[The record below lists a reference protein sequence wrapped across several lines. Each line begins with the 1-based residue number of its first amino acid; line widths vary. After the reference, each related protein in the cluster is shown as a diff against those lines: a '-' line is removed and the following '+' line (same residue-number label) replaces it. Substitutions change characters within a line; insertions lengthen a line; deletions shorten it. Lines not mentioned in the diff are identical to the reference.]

1 MKVLV
6 LNNMAAFVRGGA
18 EELAE
23 TLTAKLNETPGV
35 LSELVRLPFAW
46 DSPERILDGIMSSLA
61 TRLDNVDRVIALKFP
76 AYLVP
81 HPHKTLWLLHQYRQ
95 AYDLWGTNLTNLS
108 GDQRS
113 IEIRNYITSADNAC
127 FASCKRIFV
136 NSRVTQSRLDR
147 HNGFP
152 SDILLPPLKAAEDF
166 KCKGYG
172 DYIFAGGRIN
182 LMKRQHLLVE
192 AMSRVPTGCKLII
205 AGPPDSPAD
214 GERLKSLVA
223 QHRLQ
228 DRVVLDLGWITR
240 ERLASYVNGALA
252 CAYLPVDEESVGYV
266 TMEAFYASKS
276 VITGVDSGGI
286 LDLVVN
292 HQTGFVVEPNR
303 EALSVA
309 ISQLASDRAQAD
321 RMGANARDAIE
332 RMSPDWKTT
341 IDRLLA

>member
-1 MKVLV
+1 
-6 LNNMAAFVRGGA
+6 
-18 EELAE
+18 
-23 TLTAKLNETPGV
+23 
-35 LSELVRLPFAW
+35 
-46 DSPERILDGIMSSLA
+46 
-61 TRLDNVDRVIALKFP
+61 VDRVIALKFP

-113 IEIRNYITSADNAC
+113 LEIRDYIKSADNAC

-136 NSRVTQSRLDR
+136 NSRVTQARLEKY
-147 HNGFP
+147 NGF
-152 SDILLPPLKAAEDF
+152 SSSILLPPLKAAEDF
-166 KCKGYG
+166 NCKEYG

-192 AMSRVPTGCKLII
+192 AMSRVPSGCKLIV

-214 GERLKSLVA
+214 GERLESLVV

-240 ERLASYVNGALA
+240 ERLASYVNSALA

-266 TMEAFYASKS
+266 TMEAFYASKA
-276 VITGVDSGGI
+276 VITCVDSGGI
-286 LDLVVN
+286 LDLVSN
-292 HQTGFVVEPNR
+292 HQTGIVADPKH

-309 ISQLASDRAQAD
+309 ICRLASDRALAE
-321 RMGANARDAIE
+321 RMGAGARDAID
-332 RMSPDWKTT
+332 RMSPVWKTT
-341 IDRLLA
+341 IERLLA